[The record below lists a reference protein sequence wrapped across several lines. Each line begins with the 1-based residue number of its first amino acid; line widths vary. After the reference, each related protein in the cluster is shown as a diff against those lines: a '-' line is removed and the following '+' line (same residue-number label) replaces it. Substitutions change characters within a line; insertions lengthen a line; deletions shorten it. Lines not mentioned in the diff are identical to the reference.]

1 MDRARK
7 LTVDGER
14 WTVAPSQNRFT
25 QDSAGLALSCKL
37 PGEMGRGT
45 MESILVLTHADESGT
60 ALSKGS
66 LEAVTAG
73 QELAA
78 RLGAKLTI
86 GIVAKSATTPAAQV
100 AGAAKRLLVVE
111 GEAFGQ
117 ARFASDAAACEA
129 LCRAAQATIVV
140 APESSRFARVMAAVA
155 HRVGGFIDTH
165 VAALATHITAIGGAE
180 SVEGTRWF
188 YRQRIEA
195 VVSREKRPWFLLV
208 DAGTNAAFAGEAGEA
223 QVEEIGVEL
232 PAMRTNVTG
241 MRAPQQGAQTIRPD
255 AKLLF
260 VAGAGWTKKQPNGQ
274 IHVEQAGEL
283 ILKFL
288 KASGASLGSSKS
300 LVDQGGEGNSVLPF
314 LTHLNQVGQTGSTPR
329 HTKGLS
335 TCCHGEE
342 PHVVGWRFVGER
354 RAVSLDPNCGWTRG
368 KADVVYVADAFEVI
382 GKVNALLEKAAARY

>member
-1 MDRARK
+1 
-7 LTVDGER
+7 
-14 WTVAPSQNRFT
+14 
-25 QDSAGLALSCKL
+25 
-37 PGEMGRGT
+37 

-73 QELAA
+73 RELAA
-78 RLGAKLTI
+78 RLGAELTI
-86 GIVAKSATTPAAQV
+86 GIVAKDSTGAVRQV
-100 AGAAKRLLVVE
+100 AGAAKRVMAVE
-111 GEAFGQ
+111 GEAFAQ
-117 ARFASDAAACEA
+117 ARFMSDAAACAA
-129 LCRAAQATIVV
+129 LCRAAKATIVV

-155 HRVGGFIDTH
+155 HRAAGVIDTH
-165 VAALATHITAIGGAE
+165 VTAIGGAE
-180 SVEGTRWF
+180 SVEATRWF

-208 DAGTNAAFAGEAGEA
+208 DASTNAAFAGEAGEA
-223 QVEEIGVEL
+223 QVELVAVEL
-232 PAMRTNVTG
+232 PAMRTNVMGFRSPKTD
-241 MRAPQQGAQTIRPD
+241 RQTIQPD

-260 VAGAGWTKKQPNGQ
+260 VAGAGWTKKQPDGQ
-274 IHVEQAGEL
+274 IHVERAGEL
-283 ILKFL
+283 ILKFVN
-288 KASGASLGSSKS
+288 ASGASLGSSKS

-329 HTKGLS
+329 HAKGLA

-368 KADVVYVADAFEVI
+368 KADVVYVADAFEVMA
-382 GKVNALLEKAAARY
+382 KVNALLENAAGRSQ